1 MEKLFMV
8 KKGLVL
14 HFLGPNIFIKLRNGS
29 LSVKGGGRRGGGKLL
44 GNKFC

>member
-1 MEKLFMV
+1 MV

-14 HFLGPNIFIKLRNGS
+14 HFPGPNIFIKLRNES

-44 GNKFC
+44 GDEFC

>member
-1 MEKLFMV
+1 MV

-14 HFLGPNIFIKLRNGS
+14 HFLGPNIFIKLRNER

-44 GNKFC
+44 GDEFC